1 VATDCL
7 ASTGSNTFLL
17 IAISVVAIA
26 AGVALVRSG
35 KARMLALALIIGAS
49 GFLFSQSTAKPASAA
64 CPTTTTTAATAPTTT
79 TTAAGPLVLVFVG
92 QANNTSLDN
101 LPSPESFTICEHGAS
116 PSNCAVYDAGTE
128 TIAPA
133 SSKALFLSSAN
144 STLDVSATQT
154 ACYMQLWSTAPSLSD
169 VETNYTATNVA
180 GPGLLLTLDS
190 GSSATTTAHFSN
202 GNVVYVTAS
211 NNC

>member
-1 VATDCL
+1 MATDCL

-64 CPTTTTTAATAPTTT
+64 CPTTTTSAAPVTT

-154 ACYMQLWSTAPSLSD
+154 ACYMQLWSTDPSLSD

>member
-64 CPTTTTTAATAPTTT
+64 CPTTTTSAAPVTT

>member
-1 VATDCL
+1 MATDCL

-64 CPTTTTTAATAPTTT
+64 CPTTTTSAAPVTT

>member
-1 VATDCL
+1 MATDCL

-64 CPTTTTTAATAPTTT
+64 CPTTTTSAAPVTT

-190 GSSATTTAHFSN
+190 GSSATTTARFSN

>member
-1 VATDCL
+1 MATDCL

-17 IAISVVAIA
+17 IAISLVAIA

-35 KARMLALALIIGAS
+35 KARMLALALIVGAS

-64 CPTTTTTAATAPTTT
+64 CPTTTTSAAPVTT

-101 LPSPESFTICEHGAS
+101 LISPDSFTICEHGAS

-133 SSKALFLSSAN
+133 SSKVLFLGSAN
-144 STLDVSATQT
+144 ATLDVTATDTQ
-154 ACYMQLWSTAPSLSD
+154 CYMQLWSTAPSLSD
-169 VETNYTATNVA
+169 VENNYTATNVA
-180 GPGLLLTLDS
+180 GPGLLLTLTT
-190 GSSATTTAHFSN
+190 GSSATTTARFSN
-202 GNVVYVTAS
+202 GNVVSVTAS